1 MNDEYI
7 KREAVIKGFTDL
19 LQKPGDIYP
28 TDITTMMQRVPAE
41 DVRPVVYC
49 RDCAVPHNEWTG
61 CPKLNGTLM
70 CPEDF
75 CSYGVNKKKGKCITP
90 PKNRDYAHMLD
101 FYECP
106 FCGYIEDCLVNFCPN
121 CGVDMRKVN

>member
-41 DVRPVVYC
+41 DVRSVVRGEWICLYDGNYKC
-49 RDCAVPHNEWTG
+49 SACGAWYAVELEPTEVE
-61 CPKLNGTLM
+61 M
-70 CPEDF
+70 
-75 CSYGVNKKKGKCITP
+75 
-90 PKNRDYAHMLD
+90 
-101 FYECP
+101 
-106 FCGYIEDCLVNFCPN
+106 NFCPN
-121 CGVDMRKVN
+121 CGADMKGE